1 MAETIEGVRPTR
13 MELLRL
19 RKRVILA
26 QRGHRLL
33 KEKRDALISEFIGV
47 VREVRRARR
56 KVEAHLEKAYRALT
70 TTQIVLGVSAVD
82 GISAITGQ
90 RVAVELRTRSIM
102 GVAVPRLSVGR
113 VERKVTERGYGF
125 GDTSAALD
133 EAAAKFE
140 ECLTLITELA
150 EIEETVRRIGLEV
163 EKTKRRVNALEY
175 IVIPRLKATVK
186 YIQMRLDE
194 MARDSFLRL
203 KRVKAALE
211 SRGG

>member
-1 MAETIEGVRPTR
+1 MAETVEGVRPTR

-33 KEKRDALISEFIGV
+33 KEKRDALISEFMGV
-47 VREVRRARR
+47 VKEVRRARR
-56 KVEAHLEKAYRALT
+56 RVESHLAAAYKDLIMA
-70 TTQIVLGVSAVD
+70 QIVLGVSAVEE
-82 GISAITGQ
+82 ISAVTGQ
-90 RVAVELRTRSIM
+90 DAAVQLRTRSIM
-102 GVAVPRLSVGR
+102 GVSVPRLSLGR
-113 VERKVTERGYGF
+113 VVRKVIERGYGF
-125 GDTSAALD
+125 GDTSTALDDAALQ
-133 EAAAKFE
+133 FE
-140 ECLTLITELA
+140 ESLALITELA

-175 IVIPRLKATVK
+175 IVIPKLRATVK

-211 SRGG
+211 SREA